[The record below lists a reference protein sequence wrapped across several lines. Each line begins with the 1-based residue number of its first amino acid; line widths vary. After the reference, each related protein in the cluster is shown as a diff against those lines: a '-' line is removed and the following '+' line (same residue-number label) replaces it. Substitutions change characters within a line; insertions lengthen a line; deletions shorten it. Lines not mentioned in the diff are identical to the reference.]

1 MAKQDPREI
10 ADALAA
16 LASGH
21 DPAAEEADESRAES
35 HAPAAMR
42 SSRPAFPGEEI
53 AAPVTRP
60 ALPSDILPPIAQTGY
75 DPDDEVLAP
84 PADPSVLGRFPHK
97 PHHAHRGFGLEA
109 RRTMIPILLTCG
121 VLLLVGGLLKFLTG
135 PDSPFAALPIGMV
148 IAAGILGLVLLGSA
162 AVLMLGVRAEL
173 LRGGATPHHR

>member
-1 MAKQDPREI
+1 MAKQDPRDI
-10 ADALAA
+10 ANALAA

-42 SSRPAFPGEEI
+42 SD
-53 AAPVTRP
+53 RP
-60 ALPSDILPPIAQTGY
+60 ALPSDILPAIAQSGY

-84 PADPSVLGRFPHK
+84 AVDPSMLGHLPHR
-97 PHHAHRGFGLEA
+97 PHHALKGFGLDA
-109 RRTMIPILLTCG
+109 KRTMIPILLTCG
-121 VLLLVGGLLKFLTG
+121 VLLLASGVLKFVTG

-148 IAAGILGLVLLGSA
+148 VAAWLLGAALLGSA

-173 LRGGATPHHR
+173 LRTGATPQHR